1 MSALPSKADIRQRD
15 EHVRFVPCVDS
26 CSAAIRRSA
35 QPSNPVEFRRPNGC
49 PGSPAQLLCPP
60 QVVVLQRERADTL
73 AGCSKD
79 RVAERRR
86 HERWRRLA
94 NAAPESAARHDN
106 ALHFRRLGKTHHRI
120 VVEVRLLDAPVLN
133 GDLAKLRGGRV
144 RRLAEAVCSSP
155 LSPQPRLAPREIVSH
170 GDACR

>member
-1 MSALPSKADIRQRD
+1 MSALLSKADIRQRD
-15 EHVRFVPCVDS
+15 EHVRFVPIADS

-35 QPSNPVEFRRPNGC
+35 QASNPVEFRRPKRPGC

-73 AGCSKD
+73 AGCSED

-106 ALHFRRLGKTHHRI
+106 ALHFRRL
-120 VVEVRLLDAPVLN
+120 
-133 GDLAKLRGGRV
+133 
-144 RRLAEAVCSSP
+144 VC
-155 LSPQPRLAPREIVSH
+155 
-170 GDACR
+170 GY

>member
-1 MSALPSKADIRQRD
+1 MSALCHKRTHALQQLDGRRA
-15 EHVRFVPCVDS
+15 R
-26 CSAAIRRSA
+26 AILWK
-35 QPSNPVEFRRPNGC
+35 C
-49 PGSPAQLLCPP
+49 GSPAQLLCPL
-60 QVVVLQRERADTL
+60 QVVALQRERADAL

-106 ALHFRRLGKTHHRI
+106 ALDFRRLGKTHHRI

-133 GDLAKLRGGRV
+133 SDL
-144 RRLAEAVCSSP
+144 
-155 LSPQPRLAPREIVSH
+155 
-170 GDACR
+170 